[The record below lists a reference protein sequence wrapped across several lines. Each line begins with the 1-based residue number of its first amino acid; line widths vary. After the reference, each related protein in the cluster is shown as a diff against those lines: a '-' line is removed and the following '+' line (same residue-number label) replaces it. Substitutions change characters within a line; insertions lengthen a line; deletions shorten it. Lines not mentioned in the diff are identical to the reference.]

1 MIFDKE
7 VDFENAVIQRLV
19 DAGWVNHL
27 TNQPEILR
35 YKTEKDLIQNW
46 ADILYENNNTI
57 DRLNGKHLTSGEMEQ
72 ILEQVKSITY
82 TCKFKWFYQW
92 KSCNYKER

>member
-7 VDFENAVIQRLV
+7 LDFENAVIQRLV

-35 YKTEKDLIQNW
+35 YKTEKNLIQNW
-46 ADILYENNNTI
+46 ADIL
-57 DRLNGKHLTSGEMEQ
+57 D
-72 ILEQVKSITY
+72 
-82 TCKFKWFYQW
+82 
-92 KSCNYKER
+92 